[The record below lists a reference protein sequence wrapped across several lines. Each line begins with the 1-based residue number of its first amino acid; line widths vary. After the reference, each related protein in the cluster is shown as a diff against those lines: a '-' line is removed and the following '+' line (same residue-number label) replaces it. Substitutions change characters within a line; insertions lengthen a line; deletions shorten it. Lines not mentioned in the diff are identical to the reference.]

1 MKIENA
7 IRKLNNDVQETKKA
21 VQSLERKLKK

>member
-7 IRKLNNDVQETKKA
+7 ILKLNKDVQETKKA

>member
-7 IRKLNNDVQETKKA
+7 IRKLNKDVQETKKA

>member
-7 IRKLNNDVQETKKA
+7 IRKLNKDVQETKKA
-21 VQSLERKLKK
+21 VQSLERKLKR

>member
-7 IRKLNNDVQETKKA
+7 IRKLNKDVQETKKA
-21 VQSLERKLKK
+21 VQSLERKLKN